1 MREILILKNPIHEYE
16 WGSRTA
22 IAELLGEP
30 APSPRPQAELWMGS
44 HPRAPSSARIS
55 GRWERLPDLIA
66 RAPEEILGRRVAER
80 FGARL
85 PFLFKVLAA
94 AKPLSLQAHPSAAQ
108 AREGFLREEQARIP
122 LNARERCYR
131 DDAHKPETLCALSP
145 FSALCG
151 FRRIPEIL
159 ANLRD
164 LAIEGLDPEIQA
176 LEESPD
182 AAGLRRFF
190 AGLLTLEPDRRK
202 AVVRATVRAA
212 EARGADTPERRWILR
227 LHEEYPEDVGVLSPL
242 LLNCIRLEPAQA
254 LFLPAGELHTYLE
267 GVGVEIMANSDNVL
281 RGGLT
286 KKYVDVPE
294 LLRILSF
301 RDGPVEI
308 LAPEERG
315 PELRYPARAEE
326 FQLSAVR
333 VRPGAPYAGPPDR
346 NVEVWIAA
354 EGRVRV
360 ESGSGGEAIEVRRG
374 ASFLVPAALPG
385 YAIRGDG
392 LLYRASVP

>member
-1 MREILILKNPIHEYE
+1 MREILLLKNPIQEYE
-16 WGSRTA
+16 WGSRKA

-44 HPRAPSSARIS
+44 HPRAPSSVRIS

-108 AREGFLREEQARIP
+108 AREGFLREEQAGIP

-145 FSALCG
+145 FSALSG

-159 ANLRD
+159 GNLRD
-164 LAIEGLDPEIQA
+164 LAIEELSAEVA
-176 LEESPD
+176 AFERSPD

-190 AGLLTLEPDRRK
+190 AGLLTLPDDRRK
-202 AVVRATVRAA
+202 AVVRAAVRAA
-212 EARGADTPERRWILR
+212 EASAEDKPEHRWILR
-227 LHEEYPEDVGVLSPL
+227 LHEEHPDDAGVLSPL
-242 LLNCIRLEPAQA
+242 LLNCIRLEPTEA

-267 GVGVEIMANSDNVL
+267 GVAVEIMANSDNVL

-286 KKYVDVPE
+286 KKHVDVPE
-294 LLRILSF
+294 LLRVLSF

-333 VRPGAPYAGPPDR
+333 VRPGSTYAGPPER

-354 EGRVRV
+354 EGRVLV
-360 ESGSGGEAIEVRRG
+360 ESASGGEALDVPRG

-385 YAIRGDG
+385 YAVRGDG
-392 LLYRASVP
+392 LLYRATVP